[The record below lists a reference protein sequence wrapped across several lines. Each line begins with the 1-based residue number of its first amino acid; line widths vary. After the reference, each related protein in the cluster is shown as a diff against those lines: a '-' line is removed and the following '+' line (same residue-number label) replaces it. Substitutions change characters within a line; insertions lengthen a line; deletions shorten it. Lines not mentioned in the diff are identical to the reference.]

1 MSSRKNQFR
10 LKLISKV
17 DEKHYLERPQQFTL
31 CERTVE
37 LSNVRVIVTL
47 LKEDL
52 GNTVVVIHCFLKHSK
67 VPVV

>member
-17 DEKHYLERPQQFTL
+17 DEKHHLERPQQFTL